1 MIPILT
7 HCNVLLSGF
16 WYIWLTKGGLMYVS
30 RALTEVISCKLKK
43 PKPPHSCLHQM
54 IIFVSCQVLI
64 SIPFLV
70 DMPKEPR
77 ALDMVRSTYSISSTA
92 GVLIKPSFSDQIF
105 YIQIFMSF
113 LFFEKII
120 EIAFNRSVEVSFIK
134 VSLISLQSI
143 FRVHR

>member
-54 IIFVSCQVLI
+54 IIFVSCQSWQPCQCRLVIADLTSSLTLI
-64 SIPFLV
+64 
-70 DMPKEPR
+70 
-77 ALDMVRSTYSISSTA
+77 
-92 GVLIKPSFSDQIF
+92 
-105 YIQIFMSF
+105 
-113 LFFEKII
+113 
-120 EIAFNRSVEVSFIK
+120 
-134 VSLISLQSI
+134 
-143 FRVHR
+143 